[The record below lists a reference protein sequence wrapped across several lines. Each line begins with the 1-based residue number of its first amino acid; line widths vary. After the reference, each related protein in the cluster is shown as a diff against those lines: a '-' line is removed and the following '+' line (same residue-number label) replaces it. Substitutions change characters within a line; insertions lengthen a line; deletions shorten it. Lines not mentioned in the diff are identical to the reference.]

1 VRTRLRKKKLYR
13 QVFRALVL
21 DQLLNKLIIDESLEG
36 WRILEFDL
44 MRLFGND
51 RLAAWVWFT
60 TPAIA
65 LDGKRPAD
73 LMAAGDVEVV
83 REHLVRLQYGVYT

>member
-1 VRTRLRKKKLYR
+1 MRTRLRKKKLYR

-36 WRILEFDL
+36 WNMLEFDL

-65 LDGKRPAD
+65 LDGNRPAD